1 MKKILLF
8 GGTGLVGKN
17 FLQCK
22 FADRYEINF
31 PTKQEVNLLDE
42 KYNKQVLF
50 QKIESIYQDG

>member
-22 FADRYEINF
+22 FADRYEINS
-31 PTKQEVNLLDE
+31 PTKQEINLLDE
-42 KYNKQVLF
+42 SRTVNLF
-50 QKIESIYQDG
+50 RILIQI